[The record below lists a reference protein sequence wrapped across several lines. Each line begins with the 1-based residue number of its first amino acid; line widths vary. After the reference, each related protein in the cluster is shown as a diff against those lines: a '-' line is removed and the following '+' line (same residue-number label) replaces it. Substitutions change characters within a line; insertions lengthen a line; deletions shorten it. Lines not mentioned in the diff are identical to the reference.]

1 MTPDFRVFWQFFDV
15 WIHRTLKS
23 WTKPATALLIAGGI
37 ADLKR
42 KRADLILENA
52 LLRQQLIVL
61 SRHVKRLQ
69 LTNGDRLRMVLLARC
84 TGFWKQA
91 SILYNQIPSLVGI
104 GTCSRSIG
112 DGSQNPKRRNLE

>member
-1 MTPDFRVFWQFFDV
+1 MTPDFRVFWQYFDV

-42 KRADLILENA
+42 KRADLILENE

-61 SRHVKRLQ
+61 NRQVKRSVGCKNLIRIVYAA
-69 LTNGDRLRMVLLARC
+69 N
-84 TGFWKQA
+84 
-91 SILYNQIPSLVGI
+91 IPSDLVGM
-104 GTCSRSIG
+104 SFRKKSH
-112 DGSQNPKRRNLE
+112 